1 MNIGGDLLRRYGPS
15 RNAARGSGPPGG
27 EGPGGGPGWS
37 AAGLTLLGGLAA
49 LAVGTMVAWDR
60 EPFARAFVPA
70 AAIAVG
76 IGALVHAART
86 WHAGASVPFRVRPA
100 TPMGLALW
108 ILVAASFVC
117 WQLLAH
123 RWGWPMAFVHHRRRR
138 WWQMLGGP

>member
-15 RNAARGSGPPGG
+15 LPPARARGRSGG
-27 EGPGGGPGWS
+27 EGPDGGHGWF
-37 AAGLTLLGGLAA
+37 AAGLALLGGLAT
-49 LAVGTMVAWDR
+49 LGVCTMVAWDR
-60 EPFARAFVPA
+60 EPFARAFLPV
-70 AAIAVG
+70 AAIAVAV
-76 IGALVHAART
+76 GALVHAART
-86 WHAGASVPFRVRPA
+86 WHAGMPVPFRVRPA

-108 ILVAASFVC
+108 VLVAATFVC